1 MNINQD
7 LLRTLIA
14 IYCYPIF
21 LRMESDPS
29 ADLDIDDAAY
39 RAVEAADR
47 LIAALA
53 DAAADDAVVEDEFD
67 SLD

>member
-21 LRMESDPS
+21 LRMESDSS
-29 ADLDIDDAAY
+29 AGLDIDDAAY
-39 RAVEAADR
+39 RAVEAADH

-53 DAAADDAVVEDEFD
+53 DAADDAVVEDEI
-67 SLD
+67 

>member
-53 DAAADDAVVEDEFD
+53 DAAADDEI
-67 SLD
+67 